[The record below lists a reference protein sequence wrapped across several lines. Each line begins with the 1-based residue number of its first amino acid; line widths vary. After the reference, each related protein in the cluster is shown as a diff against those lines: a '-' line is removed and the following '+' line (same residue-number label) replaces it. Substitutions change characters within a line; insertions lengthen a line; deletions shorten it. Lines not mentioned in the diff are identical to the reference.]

1 MNSPDEIESLTD
13 IAIVYKVQEGEVNL
27 FELLIRRYSS
37 YLYKIGRACG
47 YNHSDT
53 EDLMQE
59 TYIIAYR
66 HLSAFKNH
74 SSFKIWIVKIMLN
87 SCNHKKL
94 KFNCQKELRKIYS
107 HQDF

>member
-1 MNSPDEIESLTD
+1 MNSPNEIESLTD
-13 IAIVYKVQEGEVNL
+13 IAIIYRVQEGEVNL
-27 FELLIRRYSS
+27 FELLIRRYGSD
-37 YLYKIGRACG
+37 LYKIGRACG

-53 EDLMQE
+53 ENLMQE
-59 TYIIAYR
+59 TYVMAYR

-94 KFNCQKELRKIYS
+94 KSRYRKVRRKTYS
-107 HQDF
+107 RQE